1 MRLFR
6 VLPVLGLLLGAHAS
20 SLNSHIPAPHRRHR
34 LDVQVDVRVTSDECA
49 SINTKLVVPDLLGI
63 LTTTTGS
70 ASTLTDLGIAPVLTL
85 WITGTLG
92 AAFPILAHS
101 SRTKHIPRTIF
112 EYIFAVLYHFV
123 SYISTGLPNIL
134 ALVS

>member
-6 VLPVLGLLLGAHAS
+6 VLPVLGLLLGARAS
-20 SLNSHIPAPHRRHR
+20 SFHRVHPHHPAPQR
-34 LDVQVDVRVTSDECA
+34 LDVRDTPDGCA
-49 SINTKLVVPDLLGI
+49 SVSTKLVVPDLLGI
-63 LTTTTGS
+63 LTTATGT
-70 ASTLTDLGIAPVLTL
+70 ASTLTDLRIAPVLTL

-112 EYIFAVLYHFV
+112 EYIFAAWCHFV
-123 SYISTGLPNIL
+123 SYISTGLPDIL
-134 ALVS
+134 ALA